1 MTACNY
7 GHYRQ
12 YYFELM
18 LNVMTCIGNKL
29 KRELDSELDID
40 DDLRYLV
47 NDLSNAKHK
56 AIDLA
61 VQLGIKKATR
71 DAIASSAKDAEEMLR
86 MVLEEFLQGN
96 GSEPI
101 IRESIITA
109 LKSASVQLPLIAQ
122 EMNKKYSTSPTGR
135 L

>member
-1 MTACNY
+1 
-7 GHYRQ
+7 
-12 YYFELM
+12 M

-29 KRELDSELDID
+29 KRELDSKLNVD

-47 NDLSNAKHK
+47 NDLSEAKHK

-71 DAIASSAKDAEEMLR
+71 DTIASSAKDAGDVLR
-86 MVLEEFLQGN
+86 KVLEAFLQGN
-96 GSEPI
+96 GSEPMT
-101 IRESIITA
+101 RESIITA
-109 LKSASVQLPLIAQ
+109 LKSASVELPLIAQ
-122 EMNKKYSTSPTGR
+122 EIRKKYGTSPTGR